1 MTRTGPSKPADDAF
15 ARGRLENARAYL
27 ESADAAVALAESGAN
42 ANPIVSHIVSS
53 AIAYTDALTARYGGR
68 VNQKDH
74 DAAVKALR
82 DALGNT
88 LPKAQETRLMRL
100 LKQKDEAQ
108 YGARHGRLA
117 KANELLADLKAFAEW
132 AETAMHGS

>member
-1 MTRTGPSKPADDAF
+1 MTRTGPSKRADDTF
-15 ARGRLENARAYL
+15 ARGRIENARSYL
-27 ESADAAVALAESGAN
+27 ESADAAVVLAESGAN

-74 DAAVKALR
+74 YAAVKALR
-82 DALGNT
+82 DALGNK
-88 LPKAQETRLMRL
+88 LPKAQATRLVRL

-117 KANELLADLKAFAEW
+117 KARELLDDLKAFAEW
-132 AETAMHGS
+132 AETVLHGS